1 MTDTN
6 TFLIIAGILLLTG
19 IIAGS
24 LTARIGFPFLL
35 LFLAV
40 GMLAGEDGIGGI
52 LFDDFELAFLVGSAS
67 LAVILLD
74 GGMRTKVSTFRAAL
88 WPSTM
93 LATLGVVIT
102 AGSVGAFAIWLLD
115 IPWQFGLLLGA
126 IVGSTDA
133 AAVFNVLR
141 NSGVKLNERVGGTLE
156 IESGAND
163 PMAILLVIILVQL
176 SVDAT
181 QVTTIYSFAS
191 LFLTQFG
198 LGAAFGLA
206 GGYLLS
212 ALLTRMNLSDGL
224 FALLILAFGMVVFS
238 GTNLLG
244 GSGFLAIYLLGL
256 KVGNADRKPSESV
269 LQVMDGLAWLA
280 QAGMFLILGLLITPS
295 HIIDNILVSI
305 AIAFFL
311 IFLARPVAVLI
322 CLLPFRFR
330 WQERFFI
337 SWVGLRGAVPIVL
350 ALYPVMA
357 GIEGARDF
365 FDITFVIVLISLLVQ
380 GATVAPVAR
389 WLKVL
394 VPNSPAPKHSYPLI
408 NRSEHSLEVAEFV
421 VESGSPVHSDNFN
434 PAHHWHHYP
443 KWIAHIR
450 ADQSLPVEDNTKI
463 EAGDSIW
470 LLMRTDDID
479 DAALSFARQDQ
490 TSKLAINSFFG
501 EFIINPEAP
510 IADLAFVY
518 GVSIKDEGSVE
529 AFLKARLGKHPIV
542 GDRVKVG
549 ALRLTIRRME
559 GDNIM
564 LIGLKVNLK

>member
-6 TFLIIAGILLLTG
+6 TFLMIASLLLLIG

-35 LFLAV
+35 LFLFV
-40 GMLAGEDGIGGI
+40 GMAAGEDGLGGI
-52 LFDDFELAFLVGSAS
+52 LFDNFELAFLVGSAA

-74 GGMRTKVSTFRAAL
+74 GGLRTKASTFRSAL
-88 WPSTM
+88 WPSTV
-93 LATLGVVIT
+93 LATIGVVIT
-102 AGSVGAFAIWLLD
+102 AGSVGVCATWLLD
-115 IPWQFGLLLGA
+115 IPWQYGLLLGA

-141 NSGVKLNERVGGTLE
+141 NSGIKLNDRVGGTLE

-176 SVDAT
+176 SVDAS
-181 QVTTIYSFAS
+181 QTTSFYSFVL
-191 LFLTQFG
+191 LFMQQFG
-198 LGAAFGLA
+198 FGAIFGLS
-206 GGYLLS
+206 GGYLLL
-212 ALLTRMNLSDGL
+212 ALLTRLNLSDGL
-224 FALLILAFGMVVFS
+224 YALLILAFGIVIFS

-244 GSGFLAIYLLGL
+244 GSGFLAIYLLGF
-256 KVGNADRKPSESV
+256 KVGNGKRKLSESV

-295 HIIDNILVSI
+295 HVYDIVLVSV

-311 IFLARPVAVLI
+311 IFLARPIAVFI
-322 CLLPFRFR
+322 CLFPFHFR
-330 WQERFFI
+330 WQEQVFI

-380 GATVAPVAR
+380 GATVAPMAR
-389 WLKVL
+389 WLKV
-394 VPNSPAPKHSYPLI
+394 VIPNAPAPKHSYPLI
-408 NRSEHSLEVAEFV
+408 NRSECSLEVAEFV
-421 VESGSPVHSDNFN
+421 VEDGSPVMSEFFN
-434 PAHHWHHYP
+434 PFQSWQHYP

-450 ADQSLPVEDNTKI
+450 AEQTLSVEESAKI

-479 DAALSFARQDQ
+479 DAAISFVRQDQ
-490 TSKLAINSFFG
+490 SSKLALSNFFG
-501 EFIINPEAP
+501 EFIINPDAA
-510 IADLAFVY
+510 ISDLEFAY
-518 GVSIKDEGSVE
+518 GVSIKESGTVE
-529 AFLKARLGKHPIV
+529 SFLKARLGEHPVV
-542 GDRVKVG
+542 GDRIKVG
-549 ALRLTIRRME
+549 GLRLTVRRME
-559 GDNIM
+559 GDNII
-564 LIGLKVNLK
+564 LIGLKVHLK